1 MIKLYYSID
10 NILEDYD
17 ILNFLQD
24 FSNNSLSEYKSELWL
39 DNNIKYGEINYIL
52 EIKYDKKINYYTAGK
67 IILLLDNKNICIEI
81 DYENIGCKMEFL
93 SNNFSVNSTKF
104 IFQNIKIDKIMN
116 VSFEFNIKDNNIYGT
131 ILLNEL

>member
-1 MIKLYYSID
+1 MIKLYYLID
-10 NILEDYD
+10 IILEGYD

-52 EIKYDKKINYYTAGK
+52 EIKYDKKMNYYTTGK

-116 VSFEFNIKDNNIYGT
+116 VNFEYNIKDNNIYGT